1 MEVIIIIGLVIY
13 LYTVDRRVRA
23 LEEREQKVPLP
34 LIPVAPAVVA
44 TTFVPVTPLPAP
56 SFTPIPLAPVAGMSE
71 HTFVDWLKKDF
82 LVKLGALLLLIAF
95 GWFVSY
101 AFSNNWI
108 GPMGRIGLGLA
119 AGVAFIVF
127 GYIRVTTQPHQGALF
142 AAFGS
147 AVVLLT
153 TFAARELY
161 GFFNPAIAL
170 GIMFVSVLAVA
181 YLAVREKRES
191 LALAGLVLGLIAPF
205 LTNSPEPSELMFF
218 SYVTVVVLGSIWV
231 AYRIKADMLLL
242 VTYIMVALYSVPFIL
257 SGKDAHITIFFGFL
271 FTIIFFVT
279 NMKTILS
286 RAENQIHP
294 VDLITAVG
302 TGLYIAGWIESGAI
316 TSFKVLIYI
325 AWALVFTLGA
335 FVVYR
340 ETRNRMPFSVYGGV
354 ALGLLA
360 AATAHQFSGPALTIA
375 YTVEV
380 AVVVVLAA
388 LLLRDRKIVERLCLL
403 FTGPILL
410 SVDALMAP
418 DWSTSILHAPFFSL
432 LVLMLMLLTSGLIVR
447 STVESSKEEEQIA
460 SAGLLVTGTLY
471 AMSLVWLMTHAVM
484 VADFATMTSLLVYT
498 VTGIALY
505 VHGVTSFNKRM
516 QIFGGMIIGGV
527 VLRLLLIEVWQM
539 ELTGRILTFFAIGI
553 LLISTAFIKKLQTPK

>member
-23 LEEREQKVPLP
+23 LEKTEQKSPLAIIP
-34 LIPVAPAVVA
+34 SVPVAAP
-44 TTFVPVTPLPAP
+44 TTFAP
-56 SFTPIPLAPVAGMSE
+56 TIPPSALTFTPIPPAPTSVVSE
-71 HTFVDWLKKDF
+71 HAFIDWLKKDF

-101 AFSNNWI
+101 AFTNNWI
-108 GPMGRIGLGLA
+108 GPVGRIGLGLA
-119 AGVAFIVF
+119 AGVAFLAF
-127 GYIRVTTQPHQGALF
+127 GYIRVVTQPHQGAIF

-170 GIMFVSVLAVA
+170 GIMFVSVVAVA
-181 YLAVREKRES
+181 FLAVREKRES
-191 LALAGLVLGLIAPF
+191 LALAGLVLGLVAPF

-231 AYRIKADMLLL
+231 AYRIKADILLL
-242 VTYIMVALYSVPFIL
+242 VTYIMVALYSLPFIF

-286 RAENQIHP
+286 RVETNIHP
-294 VDLITAVG
+294 VDLITAIG
-302 TGLYIAGWIESGAI
+302 TGLYIAGWIESGTI
-316 TSFKVLIYI
+316 INFKVLLYI

-340 ETRNRMPFSVYGGV
+340 ETRNRVPFYVYGGV

-380 AVVVVLAA
+380 AVLVVLAA
-388 LLLRDRKIVERLCLL
+388 LLMRDRKIVERLCLL

-410 SVDALMAP
+410 SLEALVAP
-418 DWSTSILHAPFFSL
+418 EWSNGILHAPFFSL
-432 LVLMLMLLTSGLIVR
+432 LVLTLMLLTAGLIVR
-447 STVESSKEEEQIA
+447 STVESSKEEEQLA
-460 SAGLLVTGTLY
+460 SAGLLGIGALY

-484 VADFATMTSLLVYT
+484 TFDFATMISLLIYT
-498 VTGIALY
+498 IIGIALY
-505 VHGVTSFNKRM
+505 VYGVTSFNKRM
-516 QIFGGMIIGGV
+516 QMFGAAIIGGV
-527 VLRLLLIEVWQM
+527 VLRLLLVEVWQM
-539 ELTGRILTFFAIGI
+539 ELTGRILTFFAVGI